1 MKNLPIKMLYW
12 PISPARQ
19 IRNPQSETRNR
30 NSGFTLLEIIIV
42 IAILSVL
49 TAATI
54 PLVRNTVKRDRES
67 ELRLALRD
75 LRQAI
80 DRYKLYHDRS
90 NGTAI
95 PIELKTQSGY
105 PKDLNVLVD
114 GFIPAN
120 VVGTSGNKV
129 RFLRRL
135 PIDPMTGD
143 KEWGVRAY
151 KDDADSD
158 SSSGGEDVWDVF
170 TKSDMKALNGT
181 NYRDW

>member
-1 MKNLPIKMLYW
+1 MKNLAFKMLCGRTF
-12 PISPARQ
+12 PARQ

-54 PLVRNTVKRDRES
+54 PLVRNTVKRDREA

-105 PKDLNVLVD
+105 PKDLNVLVE

-135 PIDPMTGD
+135 PIDPMTGE

-170 TKSDMKALNGT
+170 TKSDMTALNGT
-181 NYRDW
+181 KYRDW

>member
-1 MKNLPIKMLYW
+1 MEVVKHLRFSLSGQRRRIVGR
-12 PISPARQ
+12 SRSA
-19 IRNPQSETRNR
+19 IRNEQ
-30 NSGFTLLEIIIV
+30 SGFTLLEIIIV
-42 IAILSVL
+42 IMILSVL
-49 TAATI
+49 TAAAI
-54 PLVRNTVKRDRES
+54 PLVRNTVKRDREA

-105 PKDLNVLVD
+105 PKDISVLVD

-120 VVGTSGNKV
+120 VVGTSGNRV

-143 KEWGVRAY
+143 KEWGLKAY

-158 SSSGGEDVWDVF
+158 SWGGEDVWDVF
-170 TKSDMKALNGT
+170 SKSDQKSLNGT
-181 NYRDW
+181 SYRDW

>member
-1 MKNLPIKMLYW
+1 MKIMKHPLR
-12 PISPARQ
+12 ISGHWRRDIVRPRSAM
-19 IRNPQSETRNR
+19 RNR
-30 NSGFTLLEIIIV
+30 QGGFTLLEIIIV
-42 IAILSVL
+42 ITILSVL
-49 TAATI
+49 TAAAI
-54 PLVRNTVKRDRES
+54 PLVRNTVKREREAD
-67 ELRLALRD
+67 LRLALREM
-75 LRQAI
+75 RQAI

-120 VVGTSGNKV
+120 VVGTSGSKV

-158 SSSGGEDVWDVF
+158 SSSSSEDVWDVF
-170 TKSDMKALNGT
+170 SKSDQKALNGT
-181 NYRDW
+181 SYRDW

>member
-1 MKNLPIKMLYW
+1 MNNVALKMLYCRISAIR
-12 PISPARQ
+12 PIRS
-19 IRNPQSETRNR
+19 R

-67 ELRLALRD
+67 ELRLALREI
-75 LRQAI
+75 RQAI
-80 DRYKLYHDRS
+80 DRYRVYHVNS

-105 PKDLNVLVD
+105 PKDLNVLVE

-120 VVGTSGNKV
+120 VVGTSGNRV

-135 PIDPMTGD
+135 PVDPMTGEKD
-143 KEWGVRAY
+143 WGVRAY
-151 KDDADSD
+151 KDDTDSD

-170 TKSDMKALNGT
+170 TKSDQKALNGT